1 MVKNMEKKVYQ
12 VRYSIKDKETKRVKT
27 RRICN
32 IMATDLKDVEDILR
46 EEWFMYEIEINDV
59 LNEWSLEEYIVRK
72 DEKYTTITLDSYET
86 IIK

>member
-1 MVKNMEKKVYQ
+1 MEKKVYQ

-27 RRICN
+27 RRIYN
-32 IMATDLKDVEDILR
+32 VMATDLKDVEDILR
-46 EEWFMYEIEINDV
+46 EKWFMYEIEINDV